1 MSDESKKGVT
11 AAAGVT
17 GAVVGAGLGAA
28 ASYIMTDKKLRNKVK
43 GALTDVS
50 SQVIEVIDRSV
61 GKDQKGGSSSRQS
74 KGASGKKLNQSGK

>member
-1 MSDESKKGVT
+1 MTDESKKST

-50 SQVIEVIDRSV
+50 SQVFEVIDRSA
-61 GKDQKGGSSSRQS
+61 GSSKKGGSSSRQS
-74 KGASGKKLNQSGK
+74 KGVSGKK